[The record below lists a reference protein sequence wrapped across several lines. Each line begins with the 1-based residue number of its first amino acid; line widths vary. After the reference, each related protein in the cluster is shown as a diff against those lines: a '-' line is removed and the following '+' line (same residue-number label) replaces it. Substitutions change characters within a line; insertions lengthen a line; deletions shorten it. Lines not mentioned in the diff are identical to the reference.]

1 MEHWKELKQLAAARW
16 AAGGGSARAPL
27 PGAAGRL
34 AGSFRSLPPPP
45 GPLGV
50 QVPLWACSRA
60 TSHRPLL
67 SWFRYVNL
75 DPARG
80 SRMSRLT
87 NSVSTL
93 CYAEGLTEPFTSD
106 ARLTIDVFK
115 HVLTITQ
122 SWARSLLIFFCL
134 L

>member
-16 AAGGGSARAPL
+16 AAGGGRAGPAPGCGGQARWEL
-27 PGAAGRL
+27 PVPPATSRTLRCAG
-34 AGSFRSLPPPP
+34 
-45 GPLGV
+45 
-50 QVPLWACSRA
+50 PLWACSRA